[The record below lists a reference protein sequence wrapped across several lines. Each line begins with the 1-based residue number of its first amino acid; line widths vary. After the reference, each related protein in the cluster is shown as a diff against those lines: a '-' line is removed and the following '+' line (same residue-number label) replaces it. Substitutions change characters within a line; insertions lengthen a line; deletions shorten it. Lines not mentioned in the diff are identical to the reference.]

1 MYKTIR
7 SFVMLF
13 SLVAMLL
20 ASVAMP
26 RPLQAKAVKGEDT
39 VVHVEWTAT
48 EAELQ
53 TLLAQLK
60 GQDVQFTEGSVSS
73 AAAAMPVTASWTSKE
88 MSPEALAAWVQQ
100 PSSLSMMA
108 GRCWSVTITG
118 RVWHPIVREWIDF
131 EVTVRIC
138 ED

>member
-1 MYKTIR
+1 
-7 SFVMLF
+7 
-13 SLVAMLL
+13 
-20 ASVAMP
+20 
-26 RPLQAKAVKGEDT
+26 
-39 VVHVEWTAT
+39 
-48 EAELQ
+48 
-53 TLLAQLK
+53 
-60 GQDVQFTEGSVSS
+60 
-73 AAAAMPVTASWTSKE
+73 

-100 PSSLSMMA
+100 PSSLNMMA